1 MRRQSNVNY
10 ELDPTTVELVPW
22 FREQIVAWFK
32 LNRRSFPWRE
42 TNRTPYE
49 IAIAEILLQ
58 RTPAS
63 SVAKVYDTFLE
74 RYPSWTSLSE
84 ATSEELEESIKGLGL
99 SRLKAE
105 IFRHLCEAIE
115 IRGGSVPATRSE
127 LEQIKGVG
135 QYTSSAILTVLHG
148 LHEPLVDV
156 NMARVL
162 GRFFERRIRSDVRD
176 DPSLHVL
183 ARYIVD
189 TENCLQ
195 INWAILDLSALICKF
210 TRPLCQECP
219 LQPKCRFAASK
230 LNQVDDPKSSASSS

>member
-1 MRRQSNVNY
+1 MRHLSNVNH
-10 ELDPTTVELVPW
+10 ELDPGIVELTPW
-22 FREQIVAWFK
+22 FREQIMAWYK
-32 LNRRSFPWRE
+32 LHKRSFPWRE
-42 TNRTPYE
+42 ANRTPYE
-49 IAIAEILLQ
+49 VVVAEILLQ

-63 SVAKVYDTFLE
+63 SVAKVYYTFLE
-74 RYPSWTSLSE
+74 HYPSWISLSG
-84 ATSEELEESIKGLGL
+84 ATSEELKESIKSLGL

-115 IRGGSVPATRSE
+115 ASGGSVPATRSE

-135 QYTSSAILTVLHG
+135 QYTSSAVLTVLHG
-148 LHEPLVDV
+148 LREPLVDV

-162 GRFFERRIRSDVRD
+162 GRFFERRIPSDVRD
-176 DPSLHVL
+176 DPDLHVL

-189 TENCLQ
+189 AEDCLQ

-219 LQPKCRFAASK
+219 LRPRCRFADLTLS
-230 LNQVDDPKSSASSS
+230 QTDDPSETVM